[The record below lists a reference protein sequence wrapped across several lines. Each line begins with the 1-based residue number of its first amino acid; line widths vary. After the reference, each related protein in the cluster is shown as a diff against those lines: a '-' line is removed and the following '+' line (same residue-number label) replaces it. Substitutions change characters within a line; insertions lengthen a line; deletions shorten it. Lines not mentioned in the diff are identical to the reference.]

1 MKYILIFI
9 VLFLLF
15 NSSFLFS
22 QSQEP
27 LSKEKYNI
35 QFDSLS
41 TVKSNLLME
50 KEALLV
56 SIDSLKNYLIELE
69 AKMVSGRADQLK
81 RKYGTEIGSRI
92 FRGQIWKGMTEQMLD
107 DSWGKPEKITENK
120 EKWGTFTQWY
130 YGKITYFFKNG
141 IMTGWEELK

>member
-1 MKYILIFI
+1 MFI
-9 VLFLLF
+9 VLLLLI
-15 NSSFLFS
+15 NSALFA
-22 QSQEP
+22 QSEIP
-27 LSKEKYNI
+27 LSKENYNI

-41 TVKSNLLME
+41 IVKSNLLIE

-56 SIDSLKNYLIELE
+56 SIDSLKNYLVDLE

-81 RKYGTEIGSRI
+81 RKYGSEIGSRVM
-92 FRGQIWKGMTEQMLD
+92 RGQIWKGMTEQMLD
-107 DSWGKPEKITENK
+107 DSWGKPEKITKNK